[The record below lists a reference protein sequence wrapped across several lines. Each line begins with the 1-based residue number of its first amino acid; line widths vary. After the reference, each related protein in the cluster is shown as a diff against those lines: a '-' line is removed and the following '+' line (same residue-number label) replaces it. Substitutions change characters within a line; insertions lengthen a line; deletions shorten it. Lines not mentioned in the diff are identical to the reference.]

1 MLKVGPSNVNCC
13 VIFWRYFFY
22 QRQTELSL
30 LSVKVRSSKT
40 VFEQFN
46 FKMWVDIFEEVLCLI
61 KSDS

>member
-1 MLKVGPSNVNCC
+1 MLKVGPSNVNCS

-46 FKMWVDIFEEVLCLI
+46 FKMWVDIFEECTVFN
-61 KSDS
+61 KK

>member
-1 MLKVGPSNVNCC
+1 MLKVGPSNVNYS